1 MAAAQRH
8 AGFRGVLEFLVL
20 AKPGEALGFRFSPA
34 HPDCWRRGSQELCC
48 KQSGCWDDFWN
59 PARCC
64 LGQIELPEVPD
75 SDCLGPMP
83 GLEDLVLSEPSQERP
98 FVFLWDEKTGGT
110 TFNDWL
116 LASSSQLG
124 RLNSTHISD
133 FGWPNVIGT
142 PFFLKTYERSKLE
155 SLQILSATV
164 DWNIFSALGCAPKR
178 RPSCLILL
186 RNPVDRFL
194 SYYLERSDRILEGGS
209 LPIRMLTNFSLQEF
223 EEYLDS
229 VRFDRLRFSGSE
241 TGLFCN
247 TENGQLCLDD
257 ASTAEASEGGPETF
271 AFRSFGGPQNRLAR
285 MLDPPLG
292 RISVAKERLKRC
304 TVSLQNEDFS
314 NHLRVLRKFQP
325 WISQVHFADSDA
337 SMQNSYNRR
346 ESAYLRDH
354 LPEAFR
360 RAIAEFNS
368 ADMELYHQGVEQF
381 YQQVTLARKNS
392 LLPVSSLW
400 PESITLPSKDWEVTW
415 RFFQEELPTTFF
427 IRRLTRCRITRL
439 ASQCAKLVGESMP
452 DGVDYQL
459 QPELTEHILQVISHE
474 FYQRPPQEFYQL
486 RSHDWMRLHGSDAK
500 GAPHR
505 VVALPDFGELL
516 DDAWGEAQR
525 RLR

>member
-1 MAAAQRH
+1 MKMAAAQRH

-223 EEYLDS
+223 
-229 VRFDRLRFSGSE
+229 
-241 TGLFCN
+241 
-247 TENGQLCLDD
+247 
-257 ASTAEASEGGPETF
+257 P
-271 AFRSFGGPQNRLAR
+271 
-285 MLDPPLG
+285 
-292 RISVAKERLKRC
+292 
-304 TVSLQNEDFS
+304 
-314 NHLRVLRKFQP
+314 
-325 WISQVHFADSDA
+325 DSD
-337 SMQNSYNRR
+337 
-346 ESAYLRDH
+346 
-354 LPEAFR
+354 
-360 RAIAEFNS
+360 
-368 ADMELYHQGVEQF
+368 
-381 YQQVTLARKNS
+381 
-392 LLPVSSLW
+392 
-400 PESITLPSKDWEVTW
+400 
-415 RFFQEELPTTFF
+415 
-427 IRRLTRCRITRL
+427 
-439 ASQCAKLVGESMP
+439 LV
-452 DGVDYQL
+452 
-459 QPELTEHILQVISHE
+459 
-474 FYQRPPQEFYQL
+474 R
-486 RSHDWMRLHGSDAK
+486 
-500 GAPHR
+500 
-505 VVALPDFGELL
+505 
-516 DDAWGEAQR
+516 
-525 RLR
+525 